1 MTRYDWTN
9 EIVVEL
15 VGMKYRCMIL
25 GSAIQW
31 VGSVYDEFKGISL
44 DDLNGGFYVLIIR
57 ATKTSVDLSD
67 D

>member
-1 MTRYDWTN
+1 
-9 EIVVEL
+9 
-15 VGMKYRCMIL
+15 MKYRCMIL

-31 VGSVYDEFKGISL
+31 VGSVYDEFKGLSL